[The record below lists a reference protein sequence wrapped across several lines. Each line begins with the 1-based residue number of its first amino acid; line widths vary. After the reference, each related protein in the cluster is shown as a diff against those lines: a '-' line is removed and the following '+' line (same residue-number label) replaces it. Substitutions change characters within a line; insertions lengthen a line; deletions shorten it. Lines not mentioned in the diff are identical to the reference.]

1 VQQEPRCLE
10 CYNYIP
16 YSRGEDER
24 CAGLT
29 EVGNTVSDISSIGT
43 YLPPWVTGRSR
54 VKGPDEDALT
64 MAVAAGRAADPGATA
79 QRVVLVSRDFP
90 LLEGGN
96 GAVLLAALSLPADV
110 AVSEVLGGA
119 PAVLDQILGATDG
132 TLVLAADDSATI
144 AAAGAVLIGA
154 GGASVTPVARQTR
167 SLPTTVRGEDGARRN
182 YGDPRLQR
190 EVGVKATVA
199 RLGLTNSQSV
209 AAVVGS
215 KAKELGGDVDV
226 AGAIEDPVSSASGVI
241 RALATLVE
249 KGQDG
254 LLLAIEQSS
263 VTAAEVTLPSP
274 TTLTRNEVPARELPK
289 FRTADGNGIPI
300 SLPAYARAFEPK
312 LRWEAAVFDEAPGI
326 DTAPQFPPR
335 ARVDEDGGLVTD
347 YRLEPLPRTGTVY
360 TQTTIQIPVPDL
372 PSPYSIAV
380 VQLDGSPVRVLM
392 KVTGVPAG
400 EAAIGQAG
408 SVVLRKIADRTGVP
422 DYGYS
427 FWPTTAQGAQA

>member
-1 VQQEPRCLE
+1 M
-10 CYNYIP
+10 
-16 YSRGEDER
+16 
-24 CAGLT
+24 T
-29 EVGNTVSDISSIGT
+29 EVVSIGT
-43 YLPPWVTGRSR
+43 YLPPWTLHDRR

-64 MAVAAGRAADPGATA
+64 MAVAAGRAADPDATA
-79 QRVVLVSRDFP
+79 ERVVLVSRDFP

-119 PAVLDQILGATDG
+119 PAVLDQILGAAGG
-132 TLVLAADDSATI
+132 TLVLAADDSATV

-154 GGASVTPVARQTR
+154 EGLRLAPVSRQTR
-167 SLPTTVRGEDGARRN
+167 SLPVTTRGEDGTRHN

-190 EVGVKATVA
+190 EIGVKSTVA
-199 RLGLTNSQSV
+199 RLGLTDSQTV
-209 AAVVGS
+209 AAVVGV
-215 KAKELGGDVDV
+215 KAKELGGDIDA
-226 AGAIEDPVSSASGVI
+226 AGAIEDPISSASGVI
-241 RALATLVE
+241 RALADLVE
-249 KGQDG
+249 KGQAGG
-254 LLLAIEQSS
+254 LLLAVEQSS
-263 VTAAEVTLPSP
+263 VTAAELTGAPVGP
-274 TTLTRNEVPARELPK
+274 TLTRDEAPVRELPK

-312 LRWEAAVFDEAPGI
+312 LRWEAAVFEERPGI

-335 ARVDEDGGLVTD
+335 VRVDDDGGLVTD

-360 TQTTIQIPVPDL
+360 THTTIRIPVPDL

-400 EAAIGQAG
+400 EATVGQAG
-408 SVVLRKIADRTGVP
+408 SVVLRKIADRAGIP
-422 DYGYS
+422 DYGYA
-427 FWPTTAQGAQA
+427 FWPTTADGVQA

>member
-1 VQQEPRCLE
+1 MNAAQGQ
-10 CYNYIP
+10 
-16 YSRGEDER
+16 D
-24 CAGLT
+24 
-29 EVGNTVSDISSIGT
+29 EVGHTVSDVSSIGT
-43 YLPPWVTGRSR
+43 YLPPWVAGKRR

-96 GAVLLAALSLPADV
+96 GAVLLAGLSLAADV

-132 TLVLAADDSATI
+132 TLILAADDSASV

-154 GGASVTPVARQTR
+154 TGASLSPVARQNR
-167 SLPTTVRGEDGARRN
+167 SLPTTTRGEDGTRHD
-182 YGDPRLQR
+182 YGDARLQR

-199 RLGLTNSQSV
+199 KLRLTKSV
-209 AAVVGS
+209 AAVVGV

-226 AGAIEDPVSSASGVI
+226 AGAIEEPISSASGVI
-241 RALATLVE
+241 RALAHLIENGRT
-249 KGQDG
+249 GG
-254 LLLAIEQSS
+254 L
-263 VTAAEVTLPSP
+263 TAAELTGSSANP
-274 TTLTRNEVPARELPK
+274 TVTRNEVPPRELPK

-312 LRWEAAVFDEAPGI
+312 LRWEAAVFEEAPGI

-335 ARVDEDGGLVTD
+335 ARVDDDGTLVTD

-422 DYGYS
+422 DYGYA
-427 FWPTTAQGAQA
+427 FQPVAAEGAHA